1 MLGRLIAGGHVSS
14 SRVTFIGG
22 AMAGVVQGL
31 AEVAELI
38 GNRQSSS
45 AVSPCCHGY
54 QARITQQPTW
64 TWWIDCSAAFIP
76 ASLVAF
82 TSSSVVRYISPPLQ
96 CVVQ

>member
-38 GNRQSSS
+38 GNRRSSPS
-45 AVSPCCHGY
+45 LPPVVWAWALILSESPTV
-54 QARITQQPTW
+54 ITCGPG
-64 TWWIDCSAAFIP
+64 S
-76 ASLVAF
+76 
-82 TSSSVVRYISPPLQ
+82 TSSFSWPERGRR
-96 CVVQ
+96 